1 VVLLLQRSPPA
12 PVLRAGQFAAA
23 CGEFVRPQGFPRP
36 FAALDWCPH
45 CGQPDWAH
53 QADGPDRLL
62 RLDGLDSGDMTCAL
76 AYLAE
81 YSPATFDTILD
92 ALGPAD
98 RIPGDEASEEPYC
111 ATCGAPLG
119 IFLADGP
126 FYRHYR
132 DDEDDCQ
139 RYSVDH
145 PTVIGWRATRP

>member
-1 VVLLLQRSPPA
+1 VSLTPIFP
-12 PVLRAGQFAAA
+12 QFAKA
-23 CGEFVRPQGFPRP
+23 CGEFVRPRGFPRP
-36 FAALDWCPH
+36 FAALDWCPR

-53 QADGPDRLL
+53 QAGGPDRLL
-62 RLDGLDSGDMTCAL
+62 RLDGLDREDMSYAL

-98 RIPGDEASEEPYC
+98 RTPDDEANEEPFC

-119 IFLADGP
+119 IFMADGP
-126 FYRHYR
+126 YYRHYR
-132 DDEDDCQ
+132 YGEDGDYE

-145 PTVIGWRATRP
+145 PTIIGWCQAALP